1 MLPGLVLDT
10 TGPDHLSVRETAEM
24 ADRRTASAA
33 VTFREKEFVLGM
45 LRPSTTWWRGKSGA
59 ALTEASVL
67 VPSQRDHSSIA
78 TPIPEASAYARV
90 RHAYR
95 NWVEWLQCLMV
106 SKQKAPLGT
115 GLEFRKGCAAW

>member
-45 LRPSTTWWRGKSGA
+45 LRPSTTDRS
-59 ALTEASVL
+59 
-67 VPSQRDHSSIA
+67 R
-78 TPIPEASAYARV
+78 R
-90 RHAYR
+90 R
-95 NWVEWLQCLMV
+95 
-106 SKQKAPLGT
+106 SKEKAPD
-115 GLEFRKGCAAW
+115 LESAENRHL